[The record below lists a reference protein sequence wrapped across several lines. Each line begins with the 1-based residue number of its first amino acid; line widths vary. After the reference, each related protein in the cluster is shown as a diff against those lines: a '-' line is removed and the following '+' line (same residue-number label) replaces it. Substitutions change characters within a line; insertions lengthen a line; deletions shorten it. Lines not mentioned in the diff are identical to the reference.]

1 MTEEERWKKEFRLK
15 QDHIRVLS
23 QIRDELCRI
32 ANAMATVEDEG
43 METAEDNKVDSD
55 GGIIF

>member
-15 QDHIRVLS
+15 QDHIRVLT

-43 METAEDNKVDSD
+43 METAEDKEEQEAE
-55 GGIIF
+55 

>member
-15 QDHIRVLS
+15 QDHIRVLT

-43 METAEDNKVDSD
+43 METAEDKEEQEDE
-55 GGIIF
+55 